1 MVCRMQAPSWHDG
14 SENPLLSC
22 TVCLSQEGVIGTG
35 RIWAFYRNSCHIQSA
50 LRVSPGMIIS
60 LSFQLS
66 SGARVK
72 LETGLVTWARRSEF
86 GLRFLREPARRQEQR
101 TIV

>member
-1 MVCRMQAPSWHDG
+1 MQMPPRQGD
-14 SENPLLSC
+14 SEHPPLSC
-22 TVCLSQEGVIGTG
+22 TVCLAQEGVIGTG
-35 RIWAFYRNSCHIQSA
+35 RIWAFYPDSCHIQSA
-50 LRVSPGMIIS
+50 LRVSPGMMVS

-66 SGARVK
+66 AGARVK

-86 GLRFLREPARRQEQR
+86 GLRFLREPARRHAHR